1 MFFLGSSLNEETTVS
16 RFYRFTRPC
25 TAYSSPDPP
34 HPTPPHVSLWI
45 HSSELRRPYS
55 PFPYY
60 LSYSLDPRPISMCT
74 AVYAYVRTYVLVDEL
89 WMKNIRLESR
99 VASSWR
105 GATGDRKFNY
115 QMASKPIKYHGTYV
129 CLFIVLSYHVIR
141 SGCCCWADI
150 PMQQSVSTAVYGINS
165 TRHII

>member
-115 QMASKPIKYHGTYV
+115 QMASKPIKYHGTYAFLSCSRIMSFV
-129 CLFIVLSYHVIR
+129 PAAAVGRIVRCS
-141 SGCCCWADI
+141 S
-150 PMQQSVSTAVYGINS
+150 QSVQQYMVLIVQDT
-165 TRHII
+165 